1 MRLERSFGCCAANTP
16 AEFVW
21 RQCGGKPG
29 VSPLFLFGMEMFT
42 GDENESHNLD
52 GDASEAEGGL
62 GREGVKQS
70 NGGNSDE
77 KPGRH
82 QEESREF
89 HSIYQA
95 ILHSKAHQFSG
106 TMQV

>member
-1 MRLERSFGCCAANTP
+1 
-16 AEFVW
+16 
-21 RQCGGKPG
+21 
-29 VSPLFLFGMEMFT
+29 
-42 GDENESHNLD
+42 
-52 GDASEAEGGL
+52 
-62 GREGVKQS
+62 VKQS